1 LRTVLF
7 FRHYTRFT
15 GGHLKAWNYFN
26 HVLASPDFTPRVW
39 FSDLST
45 MERDNPWNAFPDLVV
60 DKQRPVR
67 PDVCVLG
74 GANWRMLD
82 RYPLVLPNIPVINL
96 VQHVKHADSELRLQK
111 FLRRK
116 AIRICVSDQVAN
128 ELRAT
133 EMTVGPLVVIP
144 NGIDLT
150 CLPERRGGEWTV
162 DVLIAGLKEPELA
175 AQVAARLAR
184 EGRRIDVLSEQI
196 SRPDFLGRIQEA
208 RITVFLPHMTEG
220 FYLPALEG
228 MALGTIV
235 VCPDCIGNR
244 SYCLPGFN
252 AFRPNYT
259 IDDVVR
265 DVEAALAL
273 PIDQARQ
280 VLENAR
286 QTAAE
291 HSLERER
298 LTFLDVLHNIDELW
312 GGMDDITEPSQVV
325 YDASSRSKRAGGR
338 ARPTAGTH

>member
-26 HVLASPDFTPRVW
+26 HVLASADFTPRVW

-45 MERDNPWNAFPDLVV
+45 MEGDNPWNAVPNLIV

-82 RYPLVLPNIPVINL
+82 RYPLALPNIPVINL

-116 AIRICVSDQVAN
+116 AIRICVSDQVAD

-133 EMTVGPLVVIP
+133 GLTVGSLVVIP
-144 NGIDLT
+144 NGIDLS
-150 CLPERRGGEWTV
+150 CLPERRAGESKV

-175 AQVAARLAR
+175 VQVAARLAH

-208 RITVFLPHMTEG
+208 RVTLFLPHMAEG

-235 VCPDCIGNR
+235 ICPDCIGNR
-244 SYCLPGFN
+244 SYCLPGYN

-259 IDDVVR
+259 IGDVVR
-265 DVEAALAL
+265 DVEAALVL
-273 PIDQARQ
+273 PTDQTRQ
-280 VLENAR
+280 LLENAR
-286 QTAAE
+286 RTAAE

-298 LTFLDVLHNIDELW
+298 QTFLDVLHNIDELW
-312 GGMDDITEPSQVV
+312 GGMDDITEPSQVA
-325 YDASSRSKRAGGR
+325 YDESSRAKRAGGR

>member
-1 LRTVLF
+1 
-7 FRHYTRFT
+7 
-15 GGHLKAWNYFN
+15 
-26 HVLASPDFTPRVW
+26 
-39 FSDLST
+39 
-45 MERDNPWNAFPDLVV
+45 MERDNPWQAFPELVV

-96 VQHVKHADSELRLQK
+96 VQHVKHADSELRLKK

-133 EMTVGPLVVIP
+133 ELTVGPLVVIP

-150 CLPERRGGEWTV
+150 SLPARRGGQSQV

-175 AQVAARLAR
+175 AQVADRLAR
-184 EGRRIDVLSEQI
+184 DGRHIDVLVEQL
-196 SRPDFLGRIQEA
+196 SRPDFLARIQEA
-208 RITVFLPHMTEG
+208 RVTVFLPHETEG

-244 SYCLPGFN
+244 SYCLPGHN

-259 IDDVVR
+259 IDDIVR
-265 DVEAALAL
+265 DVETALAL
-273 PIDQARQ
+273 PSAEAHQL
-280 VLENAR
+280 LENAR

-298 LTFLDVLHNIDELW
+298 QTFLDVLHNIDELW
-312 GGMDDITEPSQVV
+312 RGMDDITEPSQVA
-325 YDASSRSKRAGGR
+325 YDGSSRAKRAGGR
-338 ARPTAGTH
+338 ARPTAATR

>member
-26 HVLASPDFTPRVW
+26 HVLASPDFTPRIW

-45 MERDNPWNAFPDLVV
+45 MERDNPWAAFPDLVV
-60 DKQRPVR
+60 DKQHPLR

-82 RYPLVLPNIPVINL
+82 RYPLALPNVPVINL

-116 AIRICVSDQVAN
+116 AIRICVSAQVAE

-133 EMTVGPLVVIP
+133 GLPAGPLVVIP

-150 CLPERRGGEWTV
+150 SLPERRGESIV
-162 DVLIAGLKEPELA
+162 DVLIAGLKAPELA

-184 EGRRIDVLSEQI
+184 EGRHIDVLSDQL
-196 SRPDFLGRIQEA
+196 SRPDFLGRMQGA
-208 RITVFLPHMTEG
+208 RITVFLPHETEG

-244 SYCLPGFN
+244 SYCLPGHN

-259 IDDVVR
+259 IDDIVR

-273 PIDQARQ
+273 SSDEARQ
-280 VLENAR
+280 LLENAR

-291 HSLERER
+291 HSLGRER
-298 LTFLDVLHNIDELW
+298 QAFLDVLHTIDELW
-312 GGMDDITEPSQVV
+312 GGMDGITEPSQVA
-325 YDASSRSKRAGGR
+325 YDGSRRSKRAGGR